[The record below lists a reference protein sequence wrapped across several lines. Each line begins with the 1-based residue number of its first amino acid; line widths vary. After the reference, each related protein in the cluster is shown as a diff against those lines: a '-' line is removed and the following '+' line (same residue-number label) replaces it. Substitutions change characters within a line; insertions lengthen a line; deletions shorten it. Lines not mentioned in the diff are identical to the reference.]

1 MADHH
6 LNGRVWL
13 TRHEAADYA
22 RVSLS
27 TIDRALRDGRLRRHR
42 IDGGVRI
49 KREHVDEWLH
59 NGALVL
65 LLVLV
70 LALAALP
77 LRSCGGHRA
86 QHRHHHGHRGHHVTL
101 AITAERASLVQRGGR
116 RRRHVRATT

>member
-1 MADHH
+1 MTDHH

-13 TRHEAADYA
+13 TRHEGAEYA

-49 KREHVDEWLH
+49 KRSDIDEWLH
-59 NGALVL
+59 RGALVL
-65 LLVLV
+65 VLVLV

-77 LRSCGGHRA
+77 LKSCGGHRA
-86 QHRHHHGHRGHHVTL
+86 QHRHRHGHHGHHVTL
-101 AITAERASLVQRGGR
+101 AIKSERASYVQRGGR
-116 RRRHVRATT
+116 RRRQRVAT